1 MNNKFDEKFNLI
13 MEAMGS
19 EAYTLNEIYDLYM
32 NIVLDA
38 VQDTIRNIFG
48 KLGNLE
54 IEYEK
59 TYSRLFWSETIDEK
73 NAIIKYQI
81 TIDDTGNIKVKAF
94 INDEQVFENTLVF
107 DSIKVITDGP
117 LAESLTDAISFVD
130 EKLNAE

>member
-48 KLGNLE
+48 KLGDLE

-59 TYSRLFWSETIDEK
+59 TYNRLFWSDTIHEK
-73 NAIIKYQI
+73 IIKYQI
-81 TIDDTGNIKVKAF
+81 TIDDTGTIKVKAF
-94 INDEQVFENTLVF
+94 INDEQVFENTLFF

-117 LAESLTDAISFVD
+117 LAESLNNAISFVD
-130 EKLNAE
+130 ENLETE